1 MSLLHLLFMFVG
13 KASLETEKSWL
24 QQEAE
29 RWGLHF
35 NLEGKNVGYK
45 FKMFFCG
52 LKEKKKTFNNLCP
65 QSTDYG
71 CCLKI
76 KNVMIV
82 DKDV

>member
-1 MSLLHLLFMFVG
+1 MRLLNVYVNKINAAQYIFCSECRFCICFVFVG

-45 FKMFFCG
+45 YKVFFMD
-52 LKEKKKTFNNLCP
+52 LK
-65 QSTDYG
+65 
-71 CCLKI
+71 
-76 KNVMIV
+76 
-82 DKDV
+82 

>member
-45 FKMFFCG
+45 SKIFFVD
-52 LKEKKKTFNNLCP
+52 LKKKKKTHLIIYALSP
-65 QSTDYG
+65 LIMVVD
-71 CCLKI
+71 LK
-76 KNVMIV
+76 
-82 DKDV
+82 